1 MYIPAQAVGAI
12 IGKKG
17 QHIKQLSRFAGASIK
32 VNVGRR
38 CLSRPSLTLTRTLP
52 FVTFLKLNSRGCC
65 RGCSMLLHMNPRDL
79 RHPSVLLFVRQIAP
93 AESPD
98 SKVRMVIVTGPPEA
112 QFKVSAD

>member
-1 MYIPAQAVGAI
+1 
-12 IGKKG
+12 
-17 QHIKQLSRFAGASIK
+17 
-32 VNVGRR
+32 
-38 CLSRPSLTLTRTLP
+38 
-52 FVTFLKLNSRGCC
+52 
-65 RGCSMLLHMNPRDL
+65 MLLHMNPRDL